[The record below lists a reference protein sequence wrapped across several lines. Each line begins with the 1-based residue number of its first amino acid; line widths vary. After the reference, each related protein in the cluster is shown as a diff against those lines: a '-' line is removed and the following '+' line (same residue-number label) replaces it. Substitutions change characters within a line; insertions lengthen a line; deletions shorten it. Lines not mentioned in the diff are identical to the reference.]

1 MGMGTSSPGNCADDC
16 NAYHKARFDQN
27 AGFAAYTPSTNNPSM
42 GSQIIAG
49 VQQVPQMVGNALQAA
64 PGAIIAGTDMLNNT
78 AGALNNTASAINN
91 TAGAINNTS
100 EAAGKLNTAFKP
112 VVTAAS
118 AAATAAKTAIVGVIT
133 PGVEDVALVAAVAAR
148 KDGPGRYVRNH
159 NTYHGGTCA
168 PCGQTRG
175 GYFGGDE
182 TADPAKGLREYESS
196 IAASAKEGV
205 IRRLA
210 RALQRAGIDVDPDN
224 DDLDKIIMQLV
235 TQIPHPK
242 NGKTFSSDAK
252 SQEKV
257 CQVIAGVL
265 NDEFT
270 PGVSKAHEKFID
282 TSLSAGE
289 ICRMVGEWGHSF
301 STGVNTE
308 FLAVHASVKNALR
321 TVEILGEIMK
331 ELYDKIR
338 LDVETSGSS
347 KLTRRF
353 DPLNEV
359 YTRAQRERKRQEELL
374 KNILHVQLAPAAKEL
389 EIAMRDESEQHTLI
403 KKLGLKPG
411 TSDFADSLAM
421 AVSGL
426 GTSAAI
432 AHRVHKALKLVGFS
446 VQQYLESN
454 DFAEFQELLDARVED
469 GKIPAKD
476 LAKFLEAVE
485 TLQHS
490 FSHKDDTRFS
500 SALAEASGGRR
511 TAHGG
516 DDVYDDDDKRT
527 KVEQRVEKRET
538 EKKVILR
545 DFAKRMARHYD
556 ELLAAVKAIGPK
568 LGREIPL
575 TDRTDSLNEALK
587 RLSALGA
594 TSNRIELA
602 LIGMFMGAQAR
613 ERKERFVNSLR
624 MVSGSCNSIMELEMY
639 RASSG
644 YFAHLKKAIDAI
656 EKTIDYFADVIKNK
670 YGVDGGGDDD
680 NGTTGG
686 APVDIADYLPEIASS
701 GLNFNAAVGEF
712 VYYYYVA
719 KVHVNLEQT
728 SKELDTYG
736 EKYVELLGDAVAS
749 RIYSLNI
756 ERKTIM
762 DKLATLVTGDTT
774 KRNTAYRATA
784 AGGVS
789 PFPDT
794 AEGNTRYTAVVK
806 WIDDEYN
813 IKIKFY
819 NALQA
824 VDLYLKAFTIALTK
838 DPDAVRDIKGML
850 DETQVIA
857 RWFSEQTGDSI
868 WQAFEHM
875 GSVLQTGARTAPAA
889 AGFITPGDSAHYYEG
904 IHDKMKNAATAAVG
918 MPQVGVDLGGDLGHG
933 LAAKKSISSAV
944 DHFQALKNIINAFSR
959 IGDKFGGRELRTQI
973 FMSPSQ
979 IFKNLSDYLKLSALS
994 INSLST
1000 GDPVDIM
1007 STTALTPPNP
1017 IISPWEVYFGSVD
1030 NHGNYGPANIQV
1042 GNFGTE
1048 DKYFTLIIKGMAAKI
1063 LTTLGVYDMF
1073 ERTSPVYDLTPT
1085 RMIVGGADDFA
1096 PPEVL
1101 DGAAELYFRLPRLA
1115 EFYRQFLRWDGYE
1128 GDPNPQGFDGR
1139 IAMLPELEGI
1149 FSGLIRLIFRKAVS
1163 SENGD
1168 YSDSEMRALVR
1179 ESNLIYEHF
1188 REKHGDRAPQEA
1200 LSAFVMEIN
1209 RRYGIIKRKD
1219 MQEYMAMVKKLSSES
1234 NYGDLN
1240 NTNYAILPGEGDA
1253 EVDRRPPS
1261 DYFKVQGDAA
1271 AAASPYIRR
1280 IGLDHEGALGVD
1292 GRGRHRMLRE
1302 FRAKFDKQFELLDP
1316 KTFNHTSYTLLI
1328 KQAAR
1333 EIQSAQTRESK
1344 FQIAARLIQGTSISG
1359 TDTNKAVMFHETV
1372 VVGLNV
1378 LSSFETLL
1386 RNFNDSMGCMD
1397 PCNIECAI
1405 MKAFLAIAATGSLIR
1420 PVTKV
1425 ALEESMIMQDATCA
1439 LTATTT
1445 KYTDYIIAETAQFYG
1460 RNGIPVEITAG
1471 NVLTFINSE
1480 IDLYI
1485 RDLNLILVAFGA
1497 TTVNMDEIINSMK
1510 PGGTTP
1516 TKFNVTAGGVVRT
1529 LNTDDVNER
1538 AIIAAINR
1546 LLRAVRLTA
1555 RLLVD
1560 YNKIMVSYVENLF
1573 DLMSGSKNSDMSQ
1586 ALVDVRMSMNPS
1598 IGIQLSFA
1606 KLRDNIEKIMS
1617 DVKHF
1622 FEIFR
1627 TAIPRET
1634 IDRFEKIENS
1644 GSVFWIEKHLIDEF
1658 LRGAADDT
1666 DEERTL
1672 EGLARRVTKVYTNLL
1687 RDTKTPLSG
1696 CTLVRLIDGDGD
1708 IREGCIPE
1716 NSVTDATC
1724 FENYGQAFSSL
1735 IFYNAVNA
1743 TSDTMV
1749 ADATAIMAAESLILT
1764 ARPSGGPALGRYGL
1778 YSDRESG
1785 MTTHRSL
1792 LFAYNQLVASYLKT
1806 LIDSAGGKR
1815 IYLNLINSFANGAAS
1830 MSVTNPNGS
1839 AFPDLAAPGAAFG
1852 FRGDPKSQA
1861 VLFQSLAWKIQRLIK
1876 DVSPTTQVPDH
1887 LVTTLTDVPIY
1898 MKEGMRAS
1906 LPAYIKLF
1914 DILAQKGD
1922 FIKSIM
1928 QKTSI
1933 DLTRPSQTA
1942 LSGGVAGKI
1951 ILGVGDVEDPLLY
1964 SINALNALESLSD
1977 VMPSD
1982 NMRARISPIIDAIIA
1997 GTFAISSSA
2006 SETLKELGDS
2016 PIYFQTQ
2023 ENSIEQYRMRYGKM
2037 PLMPLSTS
2045 LYLLN
2050 DLDEIAAFGLPN
2062 DLKLF
2067 PGHVLGTPNFKFMY
2081 GTRQLI
2087 MRSTPVVFDQ
2097 VPGVKALLDSY
2108 NGVSSQ
2114 QEQID
2119 DSRYLQFIQTTV
2131 SALRYIAEARNLKSS
2146 LSGTNMFSAGTLIA
2160 GAGNRNGIVTSATGN
2175 AAYSIKA
2182 PYTLTDINSV
2192 LALVESSNQDEE
2204 IHKITDRVTAD
2215 SSRNLQNR
2223 RELERIN
2230 NIVDMNIIPINV
2242 HALMRDTPLANL
2254 YNYEYT
2260 FEQMVASIYGEQ
2272 AHRFSSDGSD
2282 GQNRIN
2288 DDNTK
2293 STRRM
2298 FLRLLVDP
2306 YMKVNNDLYG
2316 SGSAAMVEARGFVHR
2331 IFRGDNDL
2339 GMGRPKFLSD
2349 QLFNKALFGSI
2360 YQSKTDY
2367 DEAGPSTGIGITRGR
2382 DMTSNPYANVIQALN
2397 EIIVDHEGSAR
2408 ALAAVGTSDKTLRDI
2423 IITLRNNNDQAT
2435 NYIAAIPNILR
2446 GIGPN
2451 VITLAATNTVTAA
2464 RRGTLYSIYKPAA
2477 AGGFIRLVMN
2487 QSIGAATAAAGGDPA
2502 AIAAA
2507 VDDAVNAAA
2516 DGNAIR
2522 GAATAAGIGIAV
2534 LDPANQATV
2543 TLIADSY
2550 INYCETFLRAKC
2562 DILTRLCATL
2572 NRDIVTALGAADL
2585 TNIAGRLLVTAVSNA
2600 AVNVTNPLIRDRD
2613 LISYESRFIIQ
2624 AIMNTSSQNQLAPD
2638 PKASSQRITKLT
2650 YLSSSNDDAMD
2661 GDAGGV
2667 IKEITI
2673 PRDQKIV
2680 LDYIS
2685 KMRFD
2690 TRFIRNIF
2698 FITNVV
2704 RILRLKLNRELTQS
2718 RNVLVSSHMSVAAG
2732 VTEYGSDPF
2741 GPNEVYDSR
2750 SFNRETRY
2758 NDGMPL

>member
-1 MGMGTSSPGNCADDC
+1 M
-16 NAYHKARFDQN
+16 
-27 AGFAAYTPSTNNPSM
+27 
-42 GSQIIAG
+42 
-49 VQQVPQMVGNALQAA
+49 GNALKGSSSPDCADKCNTHYKLQLDQNGCTGVNPYVQDPNDSSVGGQLIAGANQGAQLAGNAVQAA
-64 PGAIIAGTDMLNNT
+64 GNAAQALPGAFQTGAEMLNNT
-78 AGALNNTASAINN
+78 ADALNKS
-91 TAGAINNTS
+91 AGAFNNLS
-100 EAAGKLNTAFKP
+100 NAASNLNTAIRP
-112 VVTAAS
+112 AVN
-118 AAATAAKTAIVGVIT
+118 ATTNAFGAAKSFIT
-133 PGVEDVALVAAVAAR
+133 PVAEGAIPLLALGAGE
-148 KDGPGRYVRNH
+148 GPGRIVRNH
-159 NTYHGGTCA
+159 NNTIYGSGHGGTCV
-168 PCGQTRG
+168 PCGQTHG

-196 IAASAKEGV
+196 ISASAKEGV

-338 LDVETSGSS
+338 HDVETSGSE

-446 VQQYLESN
+446 VQQYLDST
-454 DFAEFQELLDARVED
+454 DFAKFQALLDARVED

-500 SALAEASGGRR
+500 TALAEASGGRA
-511 TAHGG
+511 AHGG

-527 KVEQRVEKRET
+527 KVERRVEKRET

-575 TDRTDSLNEALK
+575 TDKTDALNEALK
-587 RLSALGA
+587 RLSALGS
-594 TSNRIELA
+594 TSDRIELA

-670 YGVDGGGDDD
+670 YGVDGGGDT
-680 NGTTGG
+680 TTGG

-762 DKLATLVTGDTT
+762 DRLALLGTGTDA
-774 KRNTAYRATA
+774 KRRTA
-784 AGGVS
+784 AGAPGAAPPPGAPAPPPALV
-789 PFPDT
+789 FPDDV
-794 AEGNTRYTAVVK
+794 EGNTKYTAVVK
-806 WIDDEYN
+806 WVDDEYN
-813 IKIKFY
+813 TKIKFY

-857 RWFSEQTGDSI
+857 RWFSEQTGDNI

-875 GSVLQTGARTAPAA
+875 GSTDGLMQNRVDTPKG
-889 AGFITPGDSAHYYEG
+889 GFVTPVDGAHYYEG
-904 IHDKMKNAATAAVG
+904 LPARFRDKPDELVG
-918 MPQVGVDLGGDLGHG
+918 MPIGGVDPAGEHS
-933 LAAKKSISSAV
+933 LAAKKLISSAV
-944 DHFQALKNIINAFSR
+944 DHFQALKNIINAFAR

-994 INSLST
+994 INSAIGS
-1000 GDPVDIM
+1000 PVDINYP
-1007 STTALTPPNP
+1007 ADAAAAAVAVAVR
-1017 IISPWEVYFGSVD
+1017 PWEVFFGSVGD
-1030 NHGNYGPANIQV
+1030 ENTPFT
-1042 GNFGTE
+1042 GNFKIE
-1048 DKYFTLIIKGMAAKI
+1048 DGYFTLIIKGMAAKI

-1085 RMIVGGADDFA
+1085 RIIVGGADDFA

-1115 EFYRQFLRWDGYE
+1115 EFYRQFLRWDGQ
-1128 GDPNPQGFDGR
+1128 GDINPMGFDGR

-1149 FSGLIRLIFRKAVS
+1149 FSGLIRLIFRKAVAS
-1163 SENGD
+1163 AVNGD

-1188 REKHGDRAPQEA
+1188 REKHADRAPQEA

-1271 AAASPYIRR
+1271 AAASPYERR
-1280 IGLDHEGALGVD
+1280 IGLDHQGVLGAD
-1292 GRGRHRMLRE
+1292 GRGRKIMLRE
-1302 FRAKFDKQFELLDP
+1302 FRAKFDKQFAALNP
-1316 KTFNHTSYTLLI
+1316 KTFNHTSYALLI

-1333 EIQSAQTRESK
+1333 EIQSAHTHESK

-1359 TDTNKAVMFHETV
+1359 TDSNKSVMFHETV

-1378 LSSFETLL
+1378 LSAFETLL
-1386 RNFNDSMGCMD
+1386 RNFNDSISNMD
-1397 PCNIECAI
+1397 PCVIENAI
-1405 MKAFLAIAATGSLIR
+1405 MKAYVNNALQQTFGVPGPPRVPLIADKAT
-1420 PVTKV
+1420 
-1425 ALEESMIMQDATCA
+1425 LEEAMILQDSSC
-1439 LTATTT
+1439 LRDIGIT
-1445 KYTDYIIAETAQFYG
+1445 KFTDYIVVEGDNLKG
-1460 RNGIPVEITAG
+1460 RNNIPRDVTGEMVYHFMLNELYMFTSAATALPDIDMANIIQSMKPSIESMKFKTVTGVEITDNA
-1471 NVLTFINSE
+1471 VI
-1480 IDLYI
+1480 
-1485 RDLNLILVAFGA
+1485 
-1497 TTVNMDEIINSMK
+1497 
-1510 PGGTTP
+1510 
-1516 TKFNVTAGGVVRT
+1516 TAVKRY
-1529 LNTDDVNER
+1529 
-1538 AIIAAINR
+1538 
-1546 LLRAVRLTA
+1546 LRALRFTA

-1560 YNKIMVSYVENLF
+1560 YNKIMINYVENLF

-1644 GSVFWIEKHLIDEF
+1644 GSVFWIEKRLIDEF

-1672 EGLARRVTKVYTNLL
+1672 EGLARRVTTVYANLL
-1687 RDTKTPLSG
+1687 RDTKVPLNG
-1696 CTLVRLIDGDGD
+1696 CRSENLMDDDDDSRLL
-1708 IREGCIPE
+1708 CIPE
-1716 NSVTDATC
+1716 EGVVSDESC

-1735 IFYNAVNA
+1735 IFYNAVNE
-1743 TSDTMV
+1743 TSDTALPNPV
-1749 ADATAIMAAESLILT
+1749 ALDQTTTSILIKRPGRDGTTPADLPISATGL
-1764 ARPSGGPALGRYGL
+1764 LGRYRI
-1778 YSDRESG
+1778 YNTEPG
-1785 MTTHRSL
+1785 MTKHRSL
-1792 LFAYNQLVASYLKT
+1792 LFAYNQLVASYLQTFTDK
-1806 LIDSAGGKR
+1806 AGGRR
-1815 IYLNLINSFANGAAS
+1815 IYLNLINSFANGVAS
-1830 MSVTNPNGS
+1830 LSVTNPSGN
-1839 AFPDLAAPGAAFG
+1839 AFPDLASAGFQFG
-1852 FRGDPKSQA
+1852 FRGDPKAQS
-1861 VLFQSLAWKIQRLIK
+1861 VLFQSLAWEIQRLIK
-1876 DVSPTTQVPDH
+1876 DISPTTQVPDH

-1922 FIKSIM
+1922 FIKSMM

-1933 DLTRPSQTA
+1933 NLTRPDQQTLA
-1942 LSGGVAGKI
+1942 RGARIQVRITTHGRRVEQPGNYTTNALDALEYLSGNMA
-1951 ILGVGDVEDPLLY
+1951 
-1964 SINALNALESLSD
+1964 SD
-1977 VMPSD
+1977 D
-1982 NMRARISPIIDAIIA
+1982 MRARISPIIDAIIA
-1997 GTFAISSSA
+1997 GTFALSSSA

-2050 DLDEIAAFGLPN
+2050 DLDVIAAGGPPN

-2087 MRSTPVVFDQ
+2087 MRSTPIVFDQ
-2097 VPGVKALLDSY
+2097 IPGVKALLDAY
-2108 NGVSSQ
+2108 NGVSGQ
-2114 QEQID
+2114 QEQIN

-2146 LSGTNMFSAGTLIA
+2146 LTGTILFSAGTLVA
-2160 GAGNRNGIVTSATGN
+2160 GVAVGAGNGIVNYTPGSSASPATGN
-2175 AAYSIKA
+2175 AAYSIKS
-2182 PYTLTDINSV
+2182 PYNRTDINSV

-2204 IHKITDRVTAD
+2204 IHKITDRVTDD
-2215 SSRNLQNR
+2215 SSRNLQNS

-2272 AHRFSSDGSD
+2272 AYRFSGPDGGS
-2282 GQNRIN
+2282 NAIN
-2288 DDNTK
+2288 NENTK
-2293 STRRM
+2293 TTRQM

-2306 YMKVNNDLYG
+2306 YMLVTDPMYG
-2316 SGSAAMVEARGFVHR
+2316 SEVADMGSTGFVHR
-2331 IFRGDNDL
+2331 IFRGDNNL

-2367 DEAGPSTGIGITRGR
+2367 DEAGPSVGIGITRGR
-2382 DMTSNPYANVIQALN
+2382 AVTSGPFTNVNHAIQ
-2397 EIIVDHEGSAR
+2397 EIIDDHTNS
-2408 ALAAVGTSDKTLRDI
+2408 VGELEKI
-2423 IITLRNNNDQAT
+2423 EITPATVASSITQLQQNNKQAM
-2435 NYIAAIPNILR
+2435 NYIGAIPSLLATTDDH
-2446 GIGPN
+2446 
-2451 VITLAATNTVTAA
+2451 TLARIGITRAA
-2464 RRGTLYSIYKPAA
+2464 FNISIQPIANFIQTSINPAMAILNNVANGADVANDA
-2477 AGGFIRLVMN
+2477 A
-2487 QSIGAATAAAGGDPA
+2487 AATAAAAA
-2502 AIAAA
+2502 AIIAANA
-2507 VDDAVNAAA
+2507 VITTLRQISNYLGRRHTDMFAAETTTRSPVRSKSTVGEHDA
-2516 DGNAIR
+2516 G
-2522 GAATAAGIGIAV
+2522 T
-2534 LDPANQATV
+2534 
-2543 TLIADSY
+2543 
-2550 INYCETFLRAKC
+2550 
-2562 DILTRLCATL
+2562 
-2572 NRDIVTALGAADL
+2572 
-2585 TNIAGRLLVTAVSNA
+2585 
-2600 AVNVTNPLIRDRD
+2600 
-2613 LISYESRFIIQ
+2613 
-2624 AIMNTSSQNQLAPD
+2624 
-2638 PKASSQRITKLT
+2638 ASSGRIVKLT
-2650 YLSSSNDDAMD
+2650 YLTPGNDMNEEGSSI
-2661 GDAGGV
+2661 
-2667 IKEITI
+2667 IKEVSI
-2673 PRDQKIV
+2673 
-2680 LDYIS
+2680 DYIHRLS
-2685 KMRFD
+2685 LDIIGKMRFD
-2690 TRFIRNIF
+2690 TRFIRNVF

-2741 GPNEVYDSR
+2741 GPNEVYDSK
-2750 SFNRETRY
+2750 SLNRESRY
-2758 NDGMPL
+2758 DDGMPL